1 MSSCDFEIIGKS
13 VKDMYGTSMGKV
25 VGTITAIDGS
35 IDTVGIDCGSDV
47 LKQVPYEQL
56 VVKDEVVIFIP
67 KWRLESHRLL
77 RSKELALR
85 RLKALMNLSAENDEM
100 REDADLIHEKYKS
113 QLTSL
118 NEKENNIKETLDKRL
133 TELDE
138 QLKSVKMFLFD
149 AKVQFSSDE
158 ITEPKFDS
166 IKSQT
171 AEIIERITHEKAEIM
186 SIQRRI
192 GDLALDDIHTETP
205 KQQIEES
212 AKSFLE
218 SASSDEEEV
227 QVTLPE
233 VPAPEEPTSE
243 DSVPEE
249 SVPENIPELTAP
261 KAESRDAVHNYATII
276 GQQNP
281 KTQITEEQTDWLAR
295 MEAQ

>member
-1 MSSCDFEIIGKS
+1 MIESVPMSGDDSEIIGKP

-56 VVKDEVVIFIP
+56 VVKNEVVIFIP

-85 RLKALMNLSAENDEM
+85 RLKALMNLSNENDEM
-100 REDADLIHEKYKS
+100 KEDADMIHEKYKS

-118 NEKENNIKETLDKRL
+118 NEKENAIKETLDKRL
-133 TELDE
+133 RELDE

-149 AKVQFSSDE
+149 AKVQFNSDE
-158 ITEPKFDS
+158 ITESKFDS
-166 IKSQT
+166 IRSQT

-186 SIQRRI
+186 NIQRRI
-192 GDLALDDIHTETP
+192 SDLALDDIHTESP

-218 SASSDEEEV
+218 STSSDDEV
-227 QVTLPE
+227 QTILPE
-233 VPAPEEPTSE
+233 VPAPEESTE
-243 DSVPEE
+243 DVAQENVPQ
-249 SVPENIPELTAP
+249 LTAQ
-261 KAESRDAVHNYATII
+261 KSESRDAIHNYATII
-276 GQQNP
+276 GNQNP
-281 KTQITEEQTDWLAR
+281 KTEITEEQTDWLAR

>member
-1 MSSCDFEIIGKS
+1 MIESVPMSGDDSEIIGKP

-85 RLKALMNLSAENDEM
+85 RLKALMNLSNENDEM
-100 REDADLIHEKYKS
+100 KEDADMIHEKYKS

-118 NEKENNIKETLDKRL
+118 NEKENAIKETLDKRL
-133 TELDE
+133 GELDE

-149 AKVQFSSDE
+149 AKVQFNSDE
-158 ITEPKFDS
+158 ITESKFDS
-166 IKSQT
+166 IRSQT

-186 SIQRRI
+186 NIQRRI
-192 GDLALDDIHTETP
+192 SDLALDDIHTESP

-218 SASSDEEEV
+218 STSSDDEV
-227 QVTLPE
+227 QTILPE
-233 VPAPEEPTSE
+233 VPAPEESTE
-243 DSVPEE
+243 DVAQENVPQ
-249 SVPENIPELTAP
+249 LTAQ
-261 KAESRDAVHNYATII
+261 KSESRDAIHNYATII
-276 GQQNP
+276 GNQNP
-281 KTQITEEQTDWLAR
+281 KTEITEEQTDWLAR